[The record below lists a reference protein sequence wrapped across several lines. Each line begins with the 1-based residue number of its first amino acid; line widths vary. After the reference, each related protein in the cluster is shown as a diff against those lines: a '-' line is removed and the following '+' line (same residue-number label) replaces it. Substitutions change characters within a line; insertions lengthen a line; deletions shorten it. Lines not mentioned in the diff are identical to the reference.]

1 MLNAQGGW
9 YKDGGMLH
17 GMWGCVPETV
27 AALLARLSRA
37 ATPASKP
44 LQQLASQ
51 LSTSGAQLSHERV
64 PHT

>member
-1 MLNAQGGW
+1 
-9 YKDGGMLH
+9 MLH